1 MKKEQTETKK
11 GNTLLTTK
19 NMVQIAMLAAL
30 ATILMLFQMPL
41 PFAPS
46 FYKLDLSE
54 VPILFGTFAMGPVA
68 GVLIE
73 LIKILINFLI
83 DGTATAGIGELANF
97 LMGCALCVPAG
108 IIYRRGKNKKSA
120 VIGLGVGT
128 VSLTVVGCLLNAFVL
143 LPVYATAFYM
153 PIDALVEMGTAL
165 NPSITSLTSFVLFAV
180 APFNLIK
187 GMLVSVI
194 VMFTYKKLR
203 GVVI

>member
-1 MKKEQTETKK
+1 MKKAETKTMK
-11 GNTLLTTK
+11 KRLGTK
-19 NMVQIAMLAAL
+19 EMVQIAMLAAL

-54 VPILFGTFAMGPVA
+54 VPILFGTFAMGPMA

-108 IIYRRGKNKKSA
+108 IIYRRGNSKKSA
-120 VIGLGVGT
+120 FIGLTVGT
-128 VSLTVVGCLLNAFVL
+128 ITLTIVGCVLNAFVL
-143 LPVYATAFYM
+143 LPAYATAFHM
-153 PIDALVEMGTAL
+153 PIDTLVEMGSVI
-165 NPSITSLTSFVLFAV
+165 NPGITGLTSFVLFAV
-180 APFNLIK
+180 APFNLLK
-187 GMLVSVI
+187 GIVVSLI
-194 VMFTYKKLR
+194 VMLTYKKLR
-203 GVVI
+203 AVILK

>member
-1 MKKEQTETKK
+1 MKQNETKNMKKKLGTKE
-11 GNTLLTTK
+11 
-19 NMVQIAMLAAL
+19 MVQIAMLAAL

-46 FYKLDLSE
+46 FYKIDLSE
-54 VPILFGTFAMGPVA
+54 VPILFGTFAMGPLA

-97 LMGCALCVPAG
+97 LMGCAMCIPAG
-108 IIYRRGKNKKSA
+108 IIYKRGKNKKSA
-120 VIGLGVGT
+120 ILGLIAGT
-128 VSLTVVGCLLNAFVL
+128 ITLTVVGCLLNAYVL

-153 PIDALVEMGTAL
+153 PIDGLVEMGTAL
-165 NPSITSLTSFVLFAV
+165 NPSITGLSSFILFAV
-180 APFNLIK
+180 APFNLLK
-187 GMLVSVI
+187 GVLVSVI
-194 VMFTYKKLR
+194 VMLTYKKVR